1 VKPFISNVVSR
12 HRAAPHKNRIAGVGT
27 AEIPYDFIELTECL
41 PPQNERQLGYFGD
54 ARFVAFRYEPR
65 AEDVIWCDD
74 RSFGIATGAWQVFF
88 DEIVPLAELYGV
100 NAGNHGRAAQ
110 HVLMF
115 DRVRHT
121 AYFAPRESAEAFLSH
136 RSELMAGL

>member
-1 VKPFISNVVSR
+1 MWR
-12 HRAAPHKNRIAGVGT
+12 
-27 AEIPYDFIELTECL
+27 
-41 PPQNERQLGYFGD
+41 
-54 ARFVAFRYEPR
+54 
-65 AEDVIWCDD
+65 DD

-88 DEIVPLAELYGV
+88 DDIVPLAEFYGV

-110 HVLMF
+110 HVLIF

-136 RSELMAGL
+136 RGELMAGL